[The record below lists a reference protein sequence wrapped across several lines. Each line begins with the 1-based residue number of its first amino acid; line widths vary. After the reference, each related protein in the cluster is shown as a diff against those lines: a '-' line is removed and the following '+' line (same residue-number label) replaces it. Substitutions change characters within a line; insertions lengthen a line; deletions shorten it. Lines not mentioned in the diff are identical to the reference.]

1 VRQHTL
7 RLIWLA
13 ILIVVLA
20 ACTGS
25 KQSARSGPT
34 SLNPPQTATV
44 RVSPSP
50 ADRRAA
56 EHAILKLTDV
66 GSGFVQTPYQPT
78 AQSERDEA
86 ALNRC
91 IGRPSAT
98 DRQTAVVYS
107 MQFSKGDSEKILA
120 SITFVDTDTSAQ
132 EDTAALQGARG
143 QACTK
148 QSFLQQIAE
157 AGDTA
162 TATIEPLTPS
172 PTGDA
177 TSANYRILAQ
187 VMAGPETLPF
197 IMDIVQVIKGRAE
210 VSASFQDVNG
220 SVPASL
226 ERHVMTVMLEKL

>member
-1 VRQHTL
+1 MRQHTL
-7 RLIWLA
+7 RLVCLA
-13 ILIVVLA
+13 ILIIVLA

-25 KQSARSGPT
+25 GQSTGSSPT
-34 SLNPPQTATV
+34 SLNPSQTATV
-44 RVSPSP
+44 RVSPSA

-56 EHAILKLTDV
+56 EYAILKLVDV

-98 DRQTAVVYS
+98 DHQTAVVYS

-120 SITFVDTDTSAQ
+120 SITFVDTDTTAQ
-132 EDTAALQGARG
+132 EDAAALQGARG

-148 QSFLQQIAE
+148 QSFLEQIAE

-162 TATIEPLTPS
+162 TATITPLIPS

-177 TSANYRILAQ
+177 VSANYRILAQ
-187 VMAGPETLPF
+187 VSAGSDTLPF
-197 IMDIVQVIKGRAE
+197 IVDIVQAVKGRAE
-210 VSASFQDVNG
+210 ISAYFQDVNQ

-226 ERHVMTVMLEKL
+226 ERRAMTAMLERL